1 MSFVATSKKQSQG
14 IGSLLGGIKTPHNIQ
29 VLAILRFFGF
39 GEQKSHLENQLV
51 QIETGGGKSLILG
64 AAATIFAMLGFEVRD
79 ACYSD
84 YLSSRDAK
92 EFHQTF
98 ADFRVAPHIK
108 YSKITTFSEDM
119 VAKKGDIRSLTLELF
134 AGKPLKKQS
143 VSNDLRKN
151 QVLLVDE
158 VDVFMG
164 PDFVGKTHNQVARL
178 QHPGARRVLESLWQ
192 KRGEAKTPQA
202 AQGLCRNIMS
212 SQEYQSLLQE
222 FKTFEIVVESQV
234 KMMCSDLYE
243 YVQRK
248 PPMPEVNLNQG
259 CIGYKIHDR
268 VDCDAVFGY
277 KTAFAYLEALAEKK
291 LKVEEARLKEVL
303 SLQLPCGQ
311 FSYTNINPQHIFGVS
326 GTVEQLQMF
335 QRQEVE
341 KHGLRVF
348 TTVPSVYGQ
357 SKFRFLEQN
366 DAIKVV
372 PAVDFHQEVALAI
385 QEIIKQK
392 RAIIVFFENER
403 SLDDFRRSPFYAKLP
418 TPAEVL
424 LEKLAFDEK
433 SHIIK
438 KAGNTGQITLAV
450 APFGRGSDFVSYD
463 DKLQENGGV
472 HVLQTF
478 PSSDSSEEVQFQG
491 RTARQGKRG
500 TYSLILREEDMKQK
514 FGLARD
520 ILHDGQS
527 NMDLLDQVFVLY
539 INTFFLSS
547 LQSIYQPLALIKL
560 GIFRRLVRR
569 QRL

>member
-64 AAATIFAMLGFEVRD
+64 AAATIFAMLGFEVRVV
-79 ACYSD
+79 CYSD

-119 VAKKGDIRSLTLELF
+119 VAKKGDIRSLTLELA

-164 PDFVGKTHNQVARL
+164 PDFVGKTHNQVARW
-178 QHPGARRVLESLWQ
+178 QHPGAWRVLESLWQ
-192 KRGEAKTPQA
+192 KRDEAKTPQA

-212 SQEYQSLLQE
+212 SQEYQSLVQE
-222 FKTFEIVVESQV
+222 FKTFESVVETQV
-234 KMMCSDLYE
+234 QMMCSDLHE
-243 YVQRK
+243 YVQKK
-248 PPMPEVNLNQG
+248 PPMPEVNPNQG

-277 KTAFAYLEALAEKK
+277 KTAFAYLEEKK

-311 FSYTNINPQHIFGVS
+311 FSYTNINPLYIFGVS

-341 KHGLRVF
+341 KHGLRIF

-372 PAVDFHQEVALAI
+372 PALDFHQEIALAI

-403 SLDDFRRSPFYAKLP
+403 SLDDFRRSPFYTKLP
-418 TPAEVL
+418 TPEVL
-424 LEKLAFDEK
+424 LEKLTFDEK
-433 SHIIK
+433 THIIK

-500 TYSLILREEDMKQK
+500 TYSLILHEEIMKQK

-539 INTFFLSS
+539 IYLLSFEFLT
-547 LQSIYQPLALIKL
+547 IYIPAAC
-560 GIFRRLVRR
+560 VD
-569 QRL
+569 

>member
-14 IGSLLGGIKTPHNIQ
+14 LGSLLGGIKTPHNIQ
-29 VLAILRFFGF
+29 VLAVLRFFGF
-39 GEQKSHLENQLV
+39 GEQKSDLANQLV

-64 AAATIFAMLGFEVRD
+64 AAATVFAMLGFEVRD

-143 VSNDLRKN
+143 VSNDLGRN

-178 QHPGARRVLESLWQ
+178 QHPGARKVLESLWQ

-202 AQGLCRNIMS
+202 AQELCFNVMS

-222 FKTFEIVVESQV
+222 FKAFEIVVESQV
-234 KMMCSDLYE
+234 KMMCSDLHE
-243 YVQRK
+243 YVQK
-248 PPMPEVNLNQG
+248 KHPMPEVDPNQG

-277 KTAFAYLEALAEKK
+277 KTAFAYLEEKK
-291 LKVEEARLKEVL
+291 LKVEEARLKEAL
-303 SLQLPCGQ
+303 SLQVPCGQ
-311 FSYTNINPQHIFGVS
+311 FSYTNLNPRHIFGVS

-357 SKFRFLEQN
+357 SKFRFLQQN

-372 PAVDFHQEVALAI
+372 PALDFHQEIALAI

-392 RAIIVFFENER
+392 RAIIVFFEDES
-403 SLDDFRRSPFYAKLP
+403 SLKDFRRSDFCKKLP
-418 TPAEVL
+418 TPEVL
-424 LEKLAFDEK
+424 LEKLTFDEK
-433 SHIIK
+433 THIIK

-500 TYSLILREEDMKQK
+500 TYSLILHEEDMKQK

-520 ILHDGQS
+520 ILHDGQG
-527 NMDLLDQVFVLY
+527 NMDLLDQVFVLDIISFEFLPIY
-539 INTFFLSS
+539 IPTACLTN
-547 LQSIYQPLALIKL
+547 L
-560 GIFRRLVRR
+560 GIFWPFGA
-569 QRL
+569 